1 MIVLVG
7 ASASGKTEVTKV
19 LAKKYNIQKFIT
31 HTTRPIRV
39 GEENGV
45 DYFFVTKEEFEELL
59 KQDFFIEHTLYNGN
73 YYGTSKKEVQ
83 NDKVV
88 AIDVNGLKSFQALN
102 DKSIVYYKLY
112 AGEKTR
118 YNRMLQRGDSLEN
131 AEGRICNDR
140 TKFADELFSDMDF
153 EIDTE
158 LYDVEGVADLIYKL
172 YIQKI
177 NQL

>member
-83 NDKVV
+83 ND
-88 AIDVNGLKSFQALN
+88 SF
-102 DKSIVYYKLY
+102 
-112 AGEKTR
+112 
-118 YNRMLQRGDSLEN
+118 
-131 AEGRICNDR
+131 
-140 TKFADELFSDMDF
+140 
-153 EIDTE
+153 
-158 LYDVEGVADLIYKL
+158 
-172 YIQKI
+172 
-177 NQL
+177 